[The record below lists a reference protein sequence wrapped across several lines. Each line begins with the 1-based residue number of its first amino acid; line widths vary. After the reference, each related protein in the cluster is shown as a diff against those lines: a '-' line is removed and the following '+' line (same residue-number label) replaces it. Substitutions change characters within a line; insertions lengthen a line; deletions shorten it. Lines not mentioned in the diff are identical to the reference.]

1 MKALKRFYG
10 KSGRWYD
17 VGDELLND
25 DQKHAPKRFVTNDKV
40 TAKKAD
46 KVAAK
51 ISTKNGRPKDL
62 EDKSKKKADQAH

>member
-1 MKALKRFYG
+1 MKAVKRFYG

-25 DQKHAPKRFVTNDKV
+25 DQKHAPKSFVTTDKV
-40 TAKKAD
+40 TAKKVE

-62 EDKSKKKADQAH
+62 EDKSKKKAD